1 MTSPPVEPDRTG
13 PAEAAASAA
22 EPTETSY
29 APFAHLG
36 APHAALYRQV
46 MRVFLT
52 AKDRF
57 AVHLRP
63 EDVHAGLPPEHRP
76 AGPDAVAKALD

>member
-1 MTSPPVEPDRTG
+1 MTSRSAEPDQSAPPRPPPPQRSPRRPRT
-13 PAEAAASAA
+13 P
-22 EPTETSY
+22 
-29 APFAHLG
+29 PFAHLS
-36 APHAALYRQV
+36 APNAALYRQV
-46 MRVFLT
+46 MGVFLA

-76 AGPDAVAKALD
+76 AGPEPGRQE